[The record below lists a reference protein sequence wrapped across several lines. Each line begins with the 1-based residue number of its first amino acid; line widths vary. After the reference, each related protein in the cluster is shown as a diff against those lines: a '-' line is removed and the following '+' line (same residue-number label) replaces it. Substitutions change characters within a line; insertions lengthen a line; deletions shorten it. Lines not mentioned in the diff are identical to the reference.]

1 MKRTGSGPVAI
12 AGLTVLMLLVAVS
25 AWAAGGTLY
34 VQSARASLQDNPRLG
49 AVRVAELKRGDAL
62 TELESAAGWYKVRF
76 GNKTGWVSRLVVSP
90 KAPMG
95 TVSVLGGKSDNE
107 IEGGARRRA
116 SSFTTAAA
124 ARGLAEDRARLSQKF
139 RVDYEGVTEMEEL
152 AIPSDEAV
160 AFVQDKEAG
169 R

>member
-1 MKRTGSGPVAI
+1 MRMRTKTRLCTCGA
-12 AGLTVLMLLVAVS
+12 ALLLVLLALPVW
-25 AWAAGGTLY
+25 AAAGGTLY

-49 AVRVAELKRGDAL
+49 GARVAELKRGDAL
-62 TELESAAGWYKVRF
+62 VELESAAGWYKVRF
-76 GNKTGWVSRLVVSP
+76 GSKIGWVSRLVVSP
-90 KAPMG
+90 KAPLG
-95 TVSVLGGKSDNE
+95 VVSVLGGKSDNE

-116 SSFTTAAA
+116 SGFTTAAA

-152 AIPSDEAV
+152 RIPSDEAA
-160 AFVQDKEAG
+160 AFVQDKEV